1 MRTYVIVIASAL
13 LLAAVV
19 TELTSRLW
27 PENYLALLLFCF
39 LALTVNGLFNAR
51 LAHAPAPAVKSNHQ
65 PANRSRNQSGKPNRA
80 RQKPS
85 GDREQGT
92 VKWFN
97 RTKGFGFIVRESGD
111 EIFVHQRS
119 IQGDRNDNR
128 RPVLRDGQKVS
139 FEVAEHEKGLQ
150 AENVAPL

>member
-13 LLAAVV
+13 LLAAAV
-19 TELTSRLW
+19 TELTNRLW
-27 PENYLALLLFCF
+27 PDNYLALLLLCF

-51 LAHAPAPAVKSNHQ
+51 LAHAPAPTAKPQRKQ
-65 PANRSRNQSGKPNRA
+65 PDRSRSQSNEPSRAKPTSSGK
-80 RQKPS
+80 
-85 GDREQGT
+85 REQGT

-119 IQGDRNDNR
+119 IQGDPNDNR

-139 FEVAEHEKGLQ
+139 FEVAEHDKGLQ

>member
-13 LLAAVV
+13 LLAAAV

-51 LAHAPAPAVKSNHQ
+51 LAHAPAPTAKPQRKQ
-65 PANRSRNQSGKPNRA
+65 PNRSRPQRSTPSRAKPTSGGK
-80 RQKPS
+80 
-85 GDREQGT
+85 REDGT

-119 IQGDRNDNR
+119 IQGDPNDNR

-139 FEVAEHEKGLQ
+139 FEVVEHDKGLQ

>member
-13 LLAAVV
+13 LLAAAV
-19 TELTSRLW
+19 TELTNRLW
-27 PENYLALLLFCF
+27 PESYLALLLLCF

-51 LAHAPAPAVKSNHQ
+51 LAHAPAPAAKPSRPQ
-65 PANRSRNQSGKPNRA
+65 TNRSRGRSSRPSHPKQKSSGK
-80 RQKPS
+80 
-85 GDREQGT
+85 REEGT

-119 IQGDRNDNR
+119 IQGDRDDNR

-139 FEVAEHEKGLQ
+139 FEVAERDKGLQ